1 MTQPA
6 NVAVVKPKKA
16 KTKSADTASVRL
28 ELDPKLHKEAK
39 KRAIDCNATL
49 TAWII
54 GLIERQVEG

>member
-6 NVAVVKPKKA
+6 NVAVVKTKKV
-16 KTKSADTASVRL
+16 KTKSVRL
-28 ELDPKLHKEAK
+28 ELDPKTHSEAK